1 MKTYAPPSHIEPPL
15 ANDPSHGRIS
25 YDKTREVISYIGQ
38 EDEYVRKV
46 ADFVET
52 LGEHPLVG
60 KLVTTYIIDR
70 PATYMVGYINGEVSL
85 VYLPVKG
92 VFRDLRFER
101 TATVEELD
109 YLLNRDYYVD
119 SVLLELPKP

>member
-15 ANDPSHGRIS
+15 ENDPSYGKIS
-25 YDKTREVISYIGQ
+25 YNKTRKTISYFDLEI
-38 EDEYVRKV
+38 DYTHKV
-46 ADFVET
+46 SDFVKS
-52 LGEHPLVG
+52 LGEHPLAGKTITTNVIDQPVKYVVG
-60 KLVTTYIIDR
+60 F
-70 PATYMVGYINGEVSL
+70 INGEVSL
-85 VYLPVKG
+85 VYLPLG
-92 VFRDLRFER
+92 RGFRNLAFER